1 MTEEE
6 QKRRPLVHHIR
17 KQSASSSELPA
28 SQRQHAAGLSSRA
41 QGERRV
47 DKAPASSPEP
57 RSRRRAGFDSNTGR
71 PAPKDH
77 RPIHAGS
84 ASAPTGSV
92 NEPTRNTRSPQAKR
106 PSNQQQRQRP
116 SSRNNVS
123 SVEPLRRA
131 HPHNPLPN
139 QHPVTNQRNNHRN
152 GNRPLTGQNATNR
165 NNNAAHKPNASQNG
179 SGRFGGALASGN
191 NSARNN
197 TRRRNSTTTVPGT
210 HFTTGPALGTHRK
223 SEPKGSKKAQRIAAA
238 AVARNRQNERREQP
252 LPSVLEYRLGMNVQD
267 IAKIIHRDVSE
278 ILKKLFLLGAVVNQ
292 NQSLDADTIEL
303 LAADYGIEA
312 KQKEEVDVADID
324 RFFDDADNDIDE
336 SKLVARAPI
345 VTIMGHVDHGK
356 TTLLDY
362 LRHTHVTEGEAGGIT
377 QHIGAYQARLHDRL
391 ITFLDTPG
399 HEAFTEMRA
408 RGANI
413 TDITVLVVAADDG
426 VMPQTIEAIHHAQAA
441 KTPII
446 VAINKIDI
454 PGVDP
459 KAIVN
464 ELMEY
469 DLVPEEY
476 GGSTI
481 EVPISAK
488 TGENVD
494 KLLEMILLQAD
505 VMELKSDPTA
515 KARGSVIEARL
526 DKGRGAV
533 VTLLIQQGTLKTGDP
548 IVVGNTFGR
557 VRTMN
562 DASHKSIDSALP
574 ATPVEITGLNEVPQ
588 AGDHFVVMDS
598 EKDAREAGESR
609 AKTAM
614 EEERNNGT
622 VVTLDTLFSTM
633 AKQEMKT
640 VPLIVKADVQGSVE
654 ALASSLKKIKVEG
667 VRVDVLHA
675 AVGAVNESDI
685 NLAEASGAIII
696 GFNVRPVGQA
706 KTSAEQKHVDI
717 RLYNVIYDAIN
728 EVEAAM
734 KGQLEPV
741 YVEKSLGSVAV
752 RDLFHFS
759 KIGTIAGGLVTDGS
773 ITRDAKVRL
782 VRDGVVVYDGEL
794 GSLKHEKDDV
804 KEVKKGFELGL
815 TIANYNDEKIGDV
828 IEAYKMEEVKANA

>member
-6 QKRRPLVHHIR
+6 KKRRPLVHHIR
-17 KQSASSSELPA
+17 KQSASKSELPA
-28 SQRQHAAGLSSRA
+28 SQRRHAAGLSSRA
-41 QGERRV
+41 QGERHGEKTPTNNQDSRQ
-47 DKAPASSPEP
+47 
-57 RSRRRAGFDSNTGR
+57 RRRVSFDSNTGR

-77 RPIHAGS
+77 KPIHAGS
-84 ASAPTGSV
+84 ASAPAGS
-92 NEPTRNTRSPQAKR
+92 SL
-106 PSNQQQRQRP
+106 NQPRKTTSQRQRTN
-116 SSRNNVS
+116 SRTS
-123 SVEPLRRA
+123 KTTVEPLRRA

-139 QHPVTNQRNNHRN
+139 QHPVTNQRNNRRN
-152 GNRPLTGQNATNR
+152 NNRTAGGQSSNNR
-165 NNNAAHKPNASQNG
+165 NNNNHKTNASQNG
-179 SGRFGGALASGN
+179 TGRFGGALASGN

-197 TRRRNSTTTVPGT
+197 TRRRNQTTTAPGT
-210 HFTTGPALGTHRK
+210 HFVSGPARGIRRK

-238 AVARNRQNERREQP
+238 AVSKNRQNERKEQP
-252 LPSVLEYRLGMNVQD
+252 LPKVLEYRLGMNVQD
-267 IAKIIHRDVSE
+267 IAKIIHRDVTE
-278 ILKKLFLLGAVVNQ
+278 ILKKLFLLGVVVNQ

-303 LAADYGIEA
+303 LAADYNIEA
-312 KQKEEVDVADID
+312 KQKEEVDVSDID
-324 RFFDDADNDIDE
+324 RFFDKTDNDIDQ
-336 SKLVARAPI
+336 SKLVSRAPI

-408 RGANI
+408 RGANV
-413 TDITVLVVAADDG
+413 TDITILVVAADDG
-426 VMPQTIEAIHHAQAA
+426 IMPQTIEAIHHAQAA

-459 KAIVN
+459 NNVIN
-464 ELMEY
+464 ELMKY

-488 TGENVD
+488 TGQNVD

-505 VMELKSDPTA
+505 MMDLKSDPTA
-515 KARGSVIEARL
+515 KSRGSVIEARL

-533 VTLLIQQGTLKTGDP
+533 ATLLIQQGTLKTGDP

-562 DASHKSIDSALP
+562 DASHKKLDSALP

-609 AKTAM
+609 AKKAM
-614 EEERNNGT
+614 EEERNNGA

-633 AKQEMKT
+633 AKQDMKT
-640 VPLIVKADVQGSVE
+640 VSLIVKADVQGSVE
-654 ALASSLKKIKVEG
+654 ALSASLKKIKVEG
-667 VRVDVLHA
+667 VRVDILHA
-675 AVGAVNESDI
+675 AVGAINESDI

-706 KTSAEQKHVDI
+706 KTDAERKHVDV

-741 YVEKSLGSVAV
+741 YKEKTLGTVSV
-752 RDLFHFS
+752 RELFHFS
-759 KIGTIAGGLVTDGS
+759 KIGTIAGGLVTDGI
-773 ITRDAKVRL
+773 ITSDSKVRL
-782 VRDGVVVYDGEL
+782 VRDGVVVYDGQL
-794 GSLKHEKDDV
+794 GSLKHGKDDV

-815 TIANYNDEKIGDV
+815 TIANYNDEKVGDV
-828 IEAYKMEEVKANA
+828 IEAYTMEEVKANA

>member
-6 QKRRPLVHHIR
+6 KKRRPLVHHIR
-17 KQSASSSELPA
+17 KQSASQSELPA
-28 SQRQHAAGLSSRA
+28 SQRRHSAGLSSRA
-41 QGERRV
+41 QGERRGE
-47 DKAPASSPEP
+47 STQNSPEP
-57 RSRRRAGFDSNTGR
+57 RQRRRVSFESNTGR

-77 RPIHAGS
+77 RPIRAGS
-84 ASAPTGSV
+84 ASAPTGTGNNDSRNQQRRPLSQRPRGNGRPASV
-92 NEPTRNTRSPQAKR
+92 N
-106 PSNQQQRQRP
+106 SNA
-116 SSRNNVS
+116 ND
-123 SVEPLRRA
+123 PLHRT
-131 HPHNPLPN
+131 HTHNPLPN
-139 QHPVTNQRNNHRN
+139 QHPTTNQHNNHR
-152 GNRPLTGQNATNR
+152 GTNRPFNAQNSQNR
-165 NNNAAHKPNASQNG
+165 NNNTHKPNAAQNG

-197 TRRRNSTTTVPGT
+197 TRRRNQTTPGTTGT
-210 HFTTGPALGTHRK
+210 HFVSGPARGTQRK

-238 AVARNRQNERREQP
+238 TAARNRQNERKEQP
-252 LPSVLEYRLGMNVQD
+252 LPQVLEYRLGMNVQD
-267 IAKIIHRDVSE
+267 IAKIIHRDVTE
-278 ILKKLFLLGAVVNQ
+278 ILKKLFLLGVVVNQ

-303 LAADYGIEA
+303 LAADYGIES

-324 RFFDDADNDIDE
+324 RFFNEDDNDIDPA
-336 SKLVARAPI
+336 KLVPRAPI

-362 LRHTHVTEGEAGGIT
+362 LRHTHVTAGEAGGIT
-377 QHIGAYQARLHDRL
+377 QHIGAYQARLNDRL

-408 RGANI
+408 RGANV

-459 KAIVN
+459 QNIVN

-533 VTLLIQQGTLKTGDP
+533 ATLLIQQGTLKTGDP

-562 DASHKSIDSALP
+562 DASHHNIKSALP

-598 EKDAREAGESR
+598 EKEARETGESR
-609 AKTAM
+609 AKAAM

-640 VPLIVKADVQGSVE
+640 VSLIVKADVQGSVE

-667 VRVDVLHA
+667 VRVEIIHA
-675 AVGAVNESDI
+675 GVGAINESDI

-706 KTSAEQKHVDI
+706 KSDAEQKHVDV

-728 EVEAAM
+728 EVESAM

-741 YVEKSLGSVAV
+741 YKEKNLGSVDV
-752 RDLFHFS
+752 RQLFHFS
-759 KIGTIAGGLVTDGS
+759 KIGTIAGGMVTDGV
-773 ITRDAKVRL
+773 ITRDAKIRL
-782 VRDGVVVYDGEL
+782 VRDGVVVYDGVL
-794 GSLKHEKDDV
+794 ASLKHEKDDA

-815 TIANYNDEKIGDV
+815 TIANFNDEKVGDV
-828 IEAYKMEEVKANA
+828 VEAYTMEEVKANA